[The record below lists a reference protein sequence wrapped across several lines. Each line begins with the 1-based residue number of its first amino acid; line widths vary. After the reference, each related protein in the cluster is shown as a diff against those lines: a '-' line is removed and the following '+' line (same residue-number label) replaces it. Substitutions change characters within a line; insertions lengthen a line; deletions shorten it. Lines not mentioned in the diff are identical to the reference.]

1 MIVMVM
7 VTLAALEWCG
17 FSNRFQRCLWVEAQ
31 ELVPKSSSFS
41 SPSSACGSSHLMTMI
56 TIMIIMMTMIRM
68 IKMLRR
74 HSPGSVVSVL
84 TARLQVKVIQTPVL

>member
-41 SPSSACGSSHLMTMI
+41 SPSSACGSSHLMTMM
-56 TIMIIMMTMIRM
+56 TIMIMMIMIMMIMIMM
-68 IKMLRR
+68 IMIMNMMIMIILMM
-74 HSPGSVVSVL
+74 
-84 TARLQVKVIQTPVL
+84 